1 MKISN
6 LVIKNFK
13 QFKDLSLDLTYPK
26 GHEKAGQPL
35 DKICIIGQSG
45 TGKTNLLDIIK
56 KSVIDF
62 SNNQASY
69 KPFNEFVGQSTD
81 DKYIT
86 NTFITQSNIQVKTLF
101 TKDKSQ
107 IDFTKNDD
115 LELFSSF
122 EKNYFV
128 GTKDYSSFNKIVEN
142 KEVDAQK
149 MTLSDKALLDKLT
162 SAKAELILNSLNK
175 NKMAEIY
182 KTAIGISSFGYDRFL
197 EKSDDEKLKNI
208 NSAIN
213 DLESKYRNKNNV
225 DNTLKQLK
233 TKNFIDRYIV
243 NINDE
248 NENIW
253 EIMKS
258 KIEDYQILR
267 SQYNDLLTSRLLDD
281 DTYSKENYRQDILD
295 WESKNENLLEKIS
308 LVLNDILKYFNLELT
323 KIDENQKNYNGLI
336 FKDLS
341 NGNIID
347 YENLSTG
354 TKNLIST
361 FVPLKTYAPKDSILL
376 IDEPENSFYPNI
388 QKLLTDLYI
397 NAGENNQVIFATHSP
412 IIASSF
418 EPWEVVELKFD
429 KNNQIYREFY
439 FDGEN
444 HINNYFIDP
453 RMLTWTGILTD
464 VFDLSEDSNFSFR
477 EKKLMEYIRLEK
489 ELNKIEDKNLRKEKF
504 EEMMKLSNL
513 LGLTG
518 YEKD

>member
-62 SNNQASY
+62 SKQSTNGY
-69 KPFNEFVGQSTD
+69 LPFTEFVGESTD
-81 DKYIT
+81 DKYIF
-86 NTFITQSNIQVKTLF
+86 NRFITQSNIEIEILF
-101 TKDKSQ
+101 TKDKYQ
-107 IDFTKNDD
+107 IDYTKIGDS
-115 LELFSSF
+115 ELFSEF

-128 GTKDYSSFNKIVEN
+128 GVDKISICSNINENNQITMPESDKILLDSFIKYRDEVVSRGIKTYGLTNFEIELNNIDKKISNIKQKNNSVEN
-142 KEVDAQK
+142 
-149 MTLSDKALLDKLT
+149 S
-162 SAKAELILNSLNK
+162 
-175 NKMAEIY
+175 
-182 KTAIGISSFGYDRFL
+182 
-197 EKSDDEKLKNI
+197 
-208 NSAIN
+208 
-213 DLESKYRNKNNV
+213 
-225 DNTLKQLK
+225 LKQLK
-233 TKNFIDRYIV
+233 SKNFIDRHIV
-243 NINDE
+243 NINDG

-253 EIMKS
+253 DMMKS
-258 KIEDYQILR
+258 KIEDYQVLR
-267 SQYNDLLTSRLLDD
+267 SQYNDLLTSKLLADD
-281 DTYSKENYRQDILD
+281 NYSKENYKQDISD

-323 KIDENQKNYNGLI
+323 KIDENQKSYNGLI

-361 FVPLKTYAPKDSILL
+361 FIPLKTYTPKDSILL

-388 QKLLTDLYI
+388 QKLLTDLYME
-397 NAGENNQVIFATHSP
+397 AGENNQVIFATHSP

-418 EPWEVVELKFD
+418 APWEVIELKFD
-429 KNNQIYREFY
+429 KDNQIYRETY
-439 FDGEN
+439 FKGEN
-444 HINNYFIDP
+444 HVDNYFIDP
-453 RMLTWTGILTD
+453 RMLTWTAILTD
-464 VFDLSEDSNFSFR
+464 VFDLKEDSNFSFR

>member
-13 QFKDLSLDLTYPK
+13 QFKDLSLELTYPN

-86 NTFITQSNIQVKTLF
+86 NTFVTKLNIEVKTLF

-107 IDFTKNDD
+107 IDFEKDKN
-115 LELFSSF
+115 LELFSNS

-128 GTKDYSSFNKIVEN
+128 GTKDYSLFNKITEN
-142 KEVDAQK
+142 KEIDTQK
-149 MTLSDKALLDKLT
+149 MTSSDKALLDKLT
-162 SAKAELILNSLNK
+162 SAKAELVLNGLTNS
-175 NKMAEIY
+175 
-182 KTAIGISSFGYDRFL
+182 RFDYIVNFSNV
-197 EKSDDEKLKNI
+197 KSDDEKLRDI

-213 DLESKYRNKNNV
+213 DLELKYQRTIDVGNS
-225 DNTLKQLK
+225 LKQLK
-233 TKNFIDRYIV
+233 SKNFIDRYIV
-243 NINDE
+243 NINDG

-258 KIEDYQILR
+258 KIEDYQNLR
-267 SQYNDLLTSRLLDD
+267 SQYNDLLTSKLLED
-281 DTYSKENYRQDILD
+281 DTHSKENYRQDILE
-295 WESKNENLLEKIS
+295 WESKHENVLEKIS

-361 FVPLKTYAPKDSILL
+361 FIPLKAYSPKDSIL
-376 IDEPENSFYPNI
+376 EN
-388 QKLLTDLYI
+388 KLL
-397 NAGENNQVIFATHSP
+397 
-412 IIASSF
+412 
-418 EPWEVVELKFD
+418 
-429 KNNQIYREFY
+429 
-439 FDGEN
+439 
-444 HINNYFIDP
+444 
-453 RMLTWTGILTD
+453 
-464 VFDLSEDSNFSFR
+464 
-477 EKKLMEYIRLEK
+477 K
-489 ELNKIEDKNLRKEKF
+489 E
-504 EEMMKLSNL
+504 
-513 LGLTG
+513 
-518 YEKD
+518 

>member
-1 MKISN
+1 MKISH
-6 LVIKNFK
+6 LEIKNFK

-26 GHEKAGQPL
+26 GHEKEGQPL

-62 SNNQASY
+62 SNNQTSY
-69 KPFNEFVGQSTD
+69 KPFSEFVGQSTD

-86 NTFITQSNIQVKTLF
+86 NTFFTKSNIEVKSLF
-101 TKDKSQ
+101 TKDKTQ
-107 IDFTKNDD
+107 IDFQKNDD
-115 LELFSSF
+115 LELFNNS

-128 GTKDYSSFNKIVEN
+128 GTKDYSLFNKIIEN
-142 KEVDAQK
+142 KEIDTQK
-149 MTLSDKALLDKLT
+149 MTSSDKALLDKLT
-162 SAKAELILNSLNK
+162 NAKAELILNSLNK
-175 NKMAEIY
+175 NKMAEVY
-182 KTAIGISSFGYDRFL
+182 RTAIGISAFRYDKFL
-197 EKSDDEKLKNI
+197 EKSDDEKLRDI

-213 DLESKYRNKNNV
+213 DLESRYINNSV
-225 DNTLKQLK
+225 ENSLKKLK
-233 TKNFIDRYIV
+233 SKNFIDRYII

-258 KIEDYQILR
+258 KIDEYSILE
-267 SQYNDLLTSRLLDD
+267 SQYNTFLVRKTLEN
-281 DTYSKENYRQDILD
+281 ENYSMDDLRRDSAK
-295 WESKNENLLEKIS
+295 WKEENENLLEKIS

-336 FKDLS
+336 LKDLS

-361 FVPLKTYAPKDSILL
+361 FIPLKTYAPKDSILL
-376 IDEPENSFYPNI
+376 IDEPDNSFYPNI
-388 QKLLTDLYI
+388 QKLLTDLYV

-429 KNNQIYREFY
+429 KNNQIYREVY
-439 FDGEN
+439 FEGEN
-444 HINNYFIDP
+444 HVDNYFIDP

-464 VFDLSEDSNFSFR
+464 VFDLTEDSNFSFR
-477 EKKLMEYIRLEK
+477 EKKLMEYATLKAEIKALKDEKEK
-489 ELNKIEDKNLRKEKF
+489 ELKFIELKKISKI
-504 EEMMKLSNL
+504 
-513 LGLTG
+513 LGL
-518 YEKD
+518 KS

>member
-1 MKISN
+1 MKIAS
-6 LVIKNFK
+6 LTIKNFK

-26 GHEKAGQPL
+26 GHEKAGKPL

-56 KSVIDF
+56 KSVVDF
-62 SNNQASY
+62 NNNQASY
-69 KPFNEFVGQSTD
+69 RPFNEFVGQSTD
-81 DKYIT
+81 DKYILNSFVT
-86 NTFITQSNIQVKTLF
+86 KSNIEVEVFF

-115 LELFSSF
+115 LELFSDF

-128 GTKDYSSFNKIVEN
+128 G
-142 KEVDAQK
+142 VDKTSVFSTRSNDNQI
-149 MTLSDKALLDKLT
+149 LISESDKILLEEYIKYREEVIFKGVSAHGVNSFTRALNDIDTKISNLEQKYN
-162 SAKAELILNSLNK
+162 SIGNSL
-175 NKMAEIY
+175 
-182 KTAIGISSFGYDRFL
+182 T
-197 EKSDDEKLKNI
+197 
-208 NSAIN
+208 
-213 DLESKYRNKNNV
+213 
-225 DNTLKQLK
+225 QLK

-248 NENIW
+248 NEKIW
-253 EIMKS
+253 DMMKS
-258 KIEDYQILR
+258 KIDDYQSLR
-267 SQYNDLLTSRLLDD
+267 SQYNDSLTSKLLDD
-281 DTYSKENYRQDILD
+281 DTYSKENYKQDILD

-308 LVLNDILKYFNLELT
+308 FVLNDILKYFNLELT
-323 KIDENQKNYNGLI
+323 KIDENQKSYNGLI

-341 NGNIID
+341 NGSIID
-347 YENLSTG
+347 YDYLSTG

-361 FVPLKTYAPKDSILL
+361 FVPLKTYTPQNSILL

-388 QKLLTDLYI
+388 QKLLTNLYME
-397 NAGENNQVIFATHSP
+397 AGENNQVIFATHSP

-429 KNNQIYREFY
+429 KDNQIYRELY
-439 FDGEN
+439 FEGEN

-464 VFDLSEDSNFSFR
+464 IFDLKEDSNFSFR

-489 ELNKIEDKNLRKEKF
+489 EIKTIEDKNLKKEKF

>member
-26 GHEKAGQPL
+26 GHEKEGQPL

-69 KPFNEFVGQSTD
+69 KPFSEFVGQSTD

-86 NTFITQSNIQVKTLF
+86 NTFFTQSNVEVKSLF

-107 IDFTKNDD
+107 IDFTKNNES
-115 LELFSSF
+115 ELFSDF

-128 GTKDYSSFNKIVEN
+128 GVGKTSIFSNANEN
-142 KEVDAQK
+142 NQNSMSD
-149 MTLSDKALLDKLT
+149 SDKVLLEGYINHRTEVIRLGIKVYGLT
-162 SAKAELILNSLNK
+162 SFEKELENIDKKILDIKQKYNSI
-175 NKMAEIY
+175 E
-182 KTAIGISSFGYDRFL
+182 
-197 EKSDDEKLKNI
+197 
-208 NSAIN
+208 NS
-213 DLESKYRNKNNV
+213 
-225 DNTLKQLK
+225 LKQLK

-243 NINDE
+243 NINDG

-253 EIMKS
+253 DMMKLR
-258 KIEDYQILR
+258 IDDYQILR
-267 SQYNDLLTSRLLDD
+267 SQYNDLLTSRLLED

-308 LVLNDILKYFNLELT
+308 FVLNDILKYFNLELT

-341 NGNIID
+341 NENIID
-347 YENLSTG
+347 YDNLSTG
-354 TKNLIST
+354 TKNFIST
-361 FVPLKTYAPKDSILL
+361 FIPLKTYAPKDSILL

-388 QKLLTDLYI
+388 QKLLTDLYMEV
-397 NAGENNQVIFATHSP
+397 GENNQVIFATHSP

-418 EPWEVVELKFD
+418 EPWEIVELKFD
-429 KNNQIYREFY
+429 KNNQIYRELY
-439 FDGEN
+439 FEGEN
-444 HINNYFIDP
+444 HIDNYFIDP

-464 VFDLSEDSNFSFR
+464 VFDLKEDSNFTFR
-477 EKKLMEYIRLEK
+477 ENKLMEYIRLEK
-489 ELNKIEDKNLRKEKF
+489 ELKIIEDKNLKIEKF

-518 YEKD
+518 NEKN

>member
-6 LVIKNFK
+6 LSIKNYK

-26 GHEKAGQPL
+26 GHEKEGQPL

-45 TGKTNLLDIIK
+45 TGKTNLLNIIK

-62 SNNQASY
+62 SNQPTNSY
-69 KPFNEFVGQSTD
+69 LPFTEFTGQFTD
-81 DKYIT
+81 DKYIL
-86 NTFITQSNIQVKTLF
+86 NTFVMKSNIEVEVFFL
-101 TKDKSQ
+101 KDKSQ
-107 IDFTKNDD
+107 IDFTKIDD
-115 LELFSSF
+115 SELFSDF

-128 GTKDYSSFNKIVEN
+128 G
-142 KEVDAQK
+142 VDK
-149 MTLSDKALLDKLT
+149 T
-162 SAKAELILNSLNK
+162 SIFSA
-175 NKMAEIY
+175 
-182 KTAIGISSFGYDRFL
+182 G
-197 EKSDDEKLKNI
+197 SDDNQNSIYATDKILLEEYIKHREGLIKDGTRYISIESFELQISNI
-208 NSAIN
+208 DKKISDIKQKYNSIEN
-213 DLESKYRNKNNV
+213 S
-225 DNTLKQLK
+225 LKQLK
-233 TKNFIDRYIV
+233 SKNFIDRYII

-258 KIEDYQILR
+258 KIEDYQNLR
-267 SQYNDLLTSRLLDD
+267 SQYNDLLTSKLLED
-281 DTYSKENYRQDILD
+281 DTYSKENYKQDILD

-308 LVLNDILKYFNLELT
+308 FVLNDILKYFNLELT
-323 KIDENQKNYNGLI
+323 KIDENQRSYNGLI

-347 YENLSTG
+347 YDNLSTG

-361 FVPLKTYAPKDSILL
+361 FVPLKTYTPKDSILL

-388 QKLLTDLYI
+388 QKLLTNLYME
-397 NAGENNQVIFATHSP
+397 AGENNQVIFATHSP

-429 KNNQIYREFY
+429 ENNQIYREFY

-444 HINNYFIDP
+444 HKDNYFIDP

-464 VFDLSEDSNFSFR
+464 VFDLTEDSNFSFR
-477 EKKLMEYIRLEK
+477 EKKLMEYATLKAEIKALKDEK
-489 ELNKIEDKNLRKEKF
+489 EKESKFVKLQKISKI
-504 EEMMKLSNL
+504 
-513 LGLTG
+513 LGL
-518 YEKD
+518 KN

>member
-1 MKISN
+1 MKISH

-62 SNNQASY
+62 SKQSTNSY
-69 KPFNEFVGQSTD
+69 LPFTEFTGQPTD
-81 DKYIT
+81 DKYIL
-86 NTFITQSNIQVKTLF
+86 NSFVTQSNIEVEGFFL
-101 TKDKSQ
+101 KDKSQ
-107 IDFTKNDD
+107 IDFKNDSN
-115 LELFSSF
+115 LELFSDF

-128 GTKDYSSFNKIVEN
+128 GVDKSSNILVKEN
-142 KEVDAQK
+142 NEV
-149 MTLSDKALLDKLT
+149 MMSESDKILLEEYIKHRE
-162 SAKAELILNSLNK
+162 ELIKNGTKYISLMSFEIRMNNIDKKISDIRQKYNSI
-175 NKMAEIY
+175 E
-182 KTAIGISSFGYDRFL
+182 
-197 EKSDDEKLKNI
+197 
-208 NSAIN
+208 NS
-213 DLESKYRNKNNV
+213 
-225 DNTLKQLK
+225 LKQLK
-233 TKNFIDRYIV
+233 IKNFIDKYIV
-243 NINDE
+243 NINDG

-253 EIMKS
+253 DIMKS
-258 KIEDYQILR
+258 KIEDYHNLR
-267 SQYNDLLTSRLLDD
+267 SQYNDLLTSKLLVD

-308 LVLNDILKYFNLELT
+308 FVLNDILKYFNLELS
-323 KIDENQKNYNGLI
+323 KIDENQKSYNGLI

-361 FVPLKTYAPKDSILL
+361 FIPLKTYTPKDSILL

-388 QKLLTDLYI
+388 QKLLTDLYME
-397 NAGENNQVIFATHSP
+397 AGENNQVIFATHSP

-489 ELNKIEDKNLRKEKF
+489 ELNKIEDKTLRKEKF

>member
-86 NTFITQSNIQVKTLF
+86 NTFFTQSNIEVKSLF

-142 KEVDAQK
+142 KEIDTQK
-149 MTLSDKALLDKLT
+149 MTSSDKALLDKLT

-197 EKSDDEKLKNI
+197 EKSDDEKLRDI

-213 DLESKYRNKNNV
+213 DLELKYINNSV
-225 DNTLKQLK
+225 ENSLKKLES
-233 TKNFIDRYIV
+233 KNFIDRYII

-258 KIEDYQILR
+258 KIDEYSILG
-267 SQYNDLLTSRLLDD
+267 SQYNTFLVNRTLEDKDYSTDDLRRDSIKW
-281 DTYSKENYRQDILD
+281 KE
-295 WESKNENLLEKIS
+295 ENENLLEKIS
-308 LVLNDILKYFNLELT
+308 FILNDILKYFNLELA
-323 KIDENQKNYNGLI
+323 KIDETAKSYSGLLI
-336 FKDLS
+336 KDLS

-361 FVPLKTYAPKDSILL
+361 FIPLKTYTPKDSILL

-429 KNNQIYREFY
+429 ENNQIYREFY

-444 HINNYFIDP
+444 HINNYFLDP

-477 EKKLMEYIRLEK
+477 EQKLMEYATLKAEIKALQDEKEK
-489 ELNKIEDKNLRKEKF
+489 ELKFIELQKISKI
-504 EEMMKLSNL
+504 
-513 LGLTG
+513 LGL
-518 YEKD
+518 KN

>member
-1 MKISN
+1 MKISH

-13 QFKDLSLDLTYPK
+13 QFKDLSLDLTYPN

-35 DKICIIGQSG
+35 NKICIIGQSG

-86 NTFITQSNIQVKTLF
+86 NTFFTKSNIEVKSLF

-107 IDFTKNDD
+107 IDFKKNND
-115 LELFSSF
+115 LELFNSS

-128 GTKDYSSFNKIVEN
+128 GTKDYSLFNKLIEN
-142 KEVDAQK
+142 KEIDTQK
-149 MTLSDKALLDKLT
+149 MTSSDKALLDKLT
-162 SAKAELILNSLNK
+162 SAKAELVLNGLTKSQFEYLSYSL
-175 NKMAEIY
+175 
-182 KTAIGISSFGYDRFL
+182 THQ
-197 EKSDDEKLKNI
+197 KSDDEKLKDI

-213 DLESKYRNKNNV
+213 DLELKYQRTIDV
-225 DNTLKQLK
+225 SSSLKKLK
-233 TKNFIDRYIV
+233 TKNFLNRYIV

-308 LVLNDILKYFNLELT
+308 IALNDILKYFNLELT

-361 FVPLKTYAPKDSILL
+361 FVPLKTYAPKNSILL

-397 NAGENNQVIFATHSP
+397 DAGENNQVIFATHSP

-429 KNNQIYREFY
+429 KNNQIHRELY
-439 FDGEN
+439 FKQEDGN
-444 HINNYFIDP
+444 HVDNYFVDP

-489 ELNKIEDKNLRKEKF
+489 ELKIIEDKNLKIEKF

>member
-1 MKISN
+1 MKISH
-6 LVIKNFK
+6 LEIKNFK

-26 GHEKAGQPL
+26 GHEKEGQPL

-69 KPFNEFVGQSTD
+69 KPFGEFVGQSTD
-81 DKYIT
+81 DKYLT
-86 NTFITQSNIQVKTLF
+86 NTFFTQSNIEVKTLF
-101 TKDKSQ
+101 TKNKSQ
-107 IDFTKNDD
+107 IDYQKKDD
-115 LELFSSF
+115 IELFSDS

-128 GTKDYSSFNKIVEN
+128 GVDKTSIFLSQNENNQNSMSKSDEILLEEYINHREKIIKDGAKYGLEYFEIELGKIDKKISNINQKYNSVEISLIQLKSKN
-142 KEVDAQK
+142 F
-149 MTLSDKALLDKLT
+149 LDK
-162 SAKAELILNSLNK
+162 
-175 NKMAEIY
+175 
-182 KTAIGISSFGYDRFL
+182 
-197 EKSDDEKLKNI
+197 
-208 NSAIN
+208 
-213 DLESKYRNKNNV
+213 
-225 DNTLKQLK
+225 
-233 TKNFIDRYIV
+233 YIV
-243 NINDE
+243 NINDG

-253 EIMKS
+253 DMMKS
-258 KIEDYQILR
+258 KIDDYQNLR
-267 SQYNDLLTSRLLDD
+267 SQYNELLTSKLLVD
-281 DTYSKENYRQDILD
+281 DTYSKEDYKQDILD
-295 WESKNENLLEKIS
+295 WESRNENLLEKIS
-308 LVLNDILKYFNLELT
+308 SVLNDILKYFNLELT

-341 NGNIID
+341 NGNVID

-361 FVPLKTYAPKDSILL
+361 FIPLKTYAPKDSILL

-388 QKLLTDLYI
+388 QKLLTDLYV

-412 IIASSF
+412 IIASNF
-418 EPWEVVELKFD
+418 EPWEVIELKFD
-429 KNNQIYREFY
+429 KDNQIYRELY
-439 FDGEN
+439 FKPEDEN
-444 HINNYFIDP
+444 HIDNYFVDP

-489 ELNKIEDKNLRKEKF
+489 ELKIIEDKNLKIEKF

>member
-1 MKISN
+1 MKISH
-6 LVIKNFK
+6 LEIKNYK

-26 GHEKAGQPL
+26 GHEKEGQPL

-69 KPFNEFVGQSTD
+69 KPFSEFVGQSTD

-86 NTFITQSNIQVKTLF
+86 NTFFTKSNIEVKSLF

-107 IDFTKNDD
+107 IDFIKNDD
-115 LELFSSF
+115 LELFSEF

-128 GTKDYSSFNKIVEN
+128 SVDKSSNILN
-142 KEVDAQK
+142 KENNEVV
-149 MTLSDKALLDKLT
+149 MMSESDKVIYEEYINHRAKIIKDGAKYGLEYFEEELGKIDK
-162 SAKAELILNSLNK
+162 KILNIK
-175 NKMAEIY
+175 QKY
-182 KTAIGISSFGYDRFL
+182 
-197 EKSDDEKLKNI
+197 
-208 NSAIN
+208 NSIEN
-213 DLESKYRNKNNV
+213 S
-225 DNTLKQLK
+225 LKQLK
-233 TKNFIDRYIV
+233 SKNFIDRYIV
-243 NINDE
+243 NINDG

-258 KIEDYQILR
+258 KIDEYSILE
-267 SQYNDLLTSRLLDD
+267 SQYNTFLVNKTLEDKDYSTDDLRKDSIKW
-281 DTYSKENYRQDILD
+281 KE
-295 WESKNENLLEKIS
+295 ENENLLEKIS

-341 NGNIID
+341 NGNVID

-361 FVPLKTYAPKDSILL
+361 FIPLKTYSPKDSILL

-388 QKLLTDLYI
+388 QRLLTDLYME
-397 NAGENNQVIFATHSP
+397 AGENNQVIFATHSP

-429 KNNQIYREFY
+429 KNNQIYRELY
-439 FDGEN
+439 FKSEDEN
-444 HINNYFIDP
+444 HVNNYFIDP

-464 VFDLSEDSNFSFR
+464 VFDLTEDSNFSFR
-477 EKKLMEYIRLEK
+477 EKKLIEYATKKAEIKVLNDENEK
-489 ELNKIEDKNLRKEKF
+489 ESKFIELKKISK
-504 EEMMKLSNL
+504 L
-513 LGLTG
+513 LGLNN
-518 YEKD
+518 

>member
-56 KSVIDF
+56 KSVVDF
-62 SNNQASY
+62 SNNQDSY
-69 KPFNEFVGQSTD
+69 RPFNEFVGQSTD
-81 DKYIT
+81 DKYII
-86 NTFITQSNIQVKTLF
+86 NTFFTQSNIEVNTLF

-107 IDFTKNDD
+107 IDFTKIDD
-115 LELFSSF
+115 SGLFSQF

-128 GTKDYSSFNKIVEN
+128 GTKDYSFNNVIEN
-142 KEVDAQK
+142 KEIDTQK
-149 MTLSDKALLDKLT
+149 MTSSDKALLDKLT

-175 NKMAEIY
+175 NKMGEIY
-182 KTAIGISSFGYDRFL
+182 KTAFGIPGFGYGKIF
-197 EKSDDEKLKNI
+197 EKSDDEKLRDI

-213 DLESKYRNKNNV
+213 DLESKYRKNENIESS
-225 DNTLKQLK
+225 LKKLK
-233 TKNFIDRYIV
+233 SKNFIDRYII

-253 EIMKS
+253 DMMKS
-258 KIEDYQILR
+258 KIDEYSILE
-267 SQYNDLLTSRLLDD
+267 SQYNTFLVNKTLEDKDYSTDDLRRDSAKW
-281 DTYSKENYRQDILD
+281 KE
-295 WESKNENLLEKIS
+295 ENENLLEKIS

-323 KIDENQKNYNGLI
+323 KIDENQKSYNGLI

-341 NGNIID
+341 NGSIID
-347 YENLSTG
+347 YDNLSTG

-361 FVPLKTYAPKDSILL
+361 FVPLKTYTPQNSILL

-388 QKLLTDLYI
+388 QKLLTNLYME
-397 NAGENNQVIFATHSP
+397 AGENNQVIFATHSP

-429 KNNQIYREFY
+429 KNNQIYRELY

-464 VFDLSEDSNFSFR
+464 VFDLKEDSNFSFR
-477 EKKLMEYIRLEK
+477 EKKLMEYNRLEK
-489 ELNKIEDKNLRKEKF
+489 EIKTIEDKNFKKEKF

>member
-1 MKISN
+1 MKISH
-6 LVIKNFK
+6 LAIKNFK

-26 GHEKAGQPL
+26 GHEKEGQPL

-86 NTFITQSNIQVKTLF
+86 NTFYSKSNIEIKALF

-107 IDFTKNDD
+107 IDFQKNDD
-115 LELFSSF
+115 LELFNDF

-128 GTKDYSSFNKIVEN
+128 GVDKISIFSNASEN
-142 KEVDAQK
+142 NQNSMSD
-149 MTLSDKALLDKLT
+149 SDKVLLEGYINHRTEVIRLGIKVYGLT
-162 SAKAELILNSLNK
+162 SFEKELENIDKKILAIKQKYNSI
-175 NKMAEIY
+175 E
-182 KTAIGISSFGYDRFL
+182 
-197 EKSDDEKLKNI
+197 
-208 NSAIN
+208 NS
-213 DLESKYRNKNNV
+213 
-225 DNTLKQLK
+225 LKQLK
-233 TKNFIDRYIV
+233 NKNFINKYIV
-243 NINDE
+243 NINDG

-258 KIEDYQILR
+258 KIEDYQSLR
-267 SQYNDLLTSRLLDD
+267 GQYNELLTSKLLDD

-295 WESKNENLLEKIS
+295 WESKNKNLLEKIS
-308 LVLNDILKYFNLELT
+308 FVLNYILKYFNLELT
-323 KIDENQKNYNGLI
+323 KIDENQKNYNGLV

-361 FVPLKTYAPKDSILL
+361 FIPLKTYAPKDSILL

-397 NAGENNQVIFATHSP
+397 NAGENNQIIFATHSP
-412 IIASSF
+412 IIASNF

-429 KNNQIYREFY
+429 ESNQIYRELY
-439 FDGEN
+439 FKLEDEN
-444 HINNYFIDP
+444 HVNNYFIDP

-464 VFDLSEDSNFSFR
+464 VFDLKEDSNFSFR
-477 EKKLMEYIRLEK
+477 EKKLMEYASLKNEIKVLEDEKEK
-489 ELNKIEDKNLRKEKF
+489 ELKFIELKKISKI
-504 EEMMKLSNL
+504 
-513 LGLTG
+513 LGL
-518 YEKD
+518 KS